1 VRIQILQ
8 NPASHDTG
16 QNAAMKRP
24 AKLPAATADSR
35 LSALPGWTRRG
46 KKLHRTFTFSDFSE
60 AFGFM
65 ARVALAAEKLD
76 HHPDWANVWNRVTV
90 NLSTHDAGG
99 LTELDFRLAAEMNRL
114 AEE

>member
-1 VRIQILQ
+1 MGPMTRPKKL
-8 NPASHDTG
+8 S
-16 QNAAMKRP
+16 AA
-24 AKLPAATADSR
+24 AADAR
-35 LSALPGWTRRG
+35 LSAIPGWTRKNG
-46 KKLHRTFTFSDFSE
+46 KLHRIFTFADFSE

-76 HHPDWANVWNRVTV
+76 HHPDWANAWNRVTV

>member
-1 VRIQILQ
+1 MG
-8 NPASHDTG
+8 PMT
-16 QNAAMKRP
+16 RP
-24 AKLPAATADSR
+24 KKLSTAHSDAR
-35 LSALPGWTRRG
+35 LSAVPGWARKKG
-46 KKLHRTFTFSDFSE
+46 KLHRIFTFADFSE

-76 HHPDWANVWNRVTV
+76 HHPDWANAWNRVTV
-90 NLSTHDAGG
+90 DLSTHDASG